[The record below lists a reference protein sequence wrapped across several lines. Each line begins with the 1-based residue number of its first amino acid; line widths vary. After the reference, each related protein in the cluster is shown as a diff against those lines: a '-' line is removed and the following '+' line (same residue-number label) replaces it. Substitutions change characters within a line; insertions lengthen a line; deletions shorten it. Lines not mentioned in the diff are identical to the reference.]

1 MKDKILDF
9 IEDHRPLVIAGVV
22 IFILVIILFS
32 IRTVNGKKKAE
43 RESLAAVAS
52 SEEASRAE
60 EESIAASL
68 AQDQTEE
75 VKPTSE
81 YIASLGL
88 GRGNKDDERVEVTT
102 EAPTEPET
110 TAPERKALFPPAVDI
125 FDWTEVPSKN
135 MDGSSCKAY
144 QSKVRLADFGSF
156 WGTPLTEADFD
167 SQNRILVGVDQ
178 NPNDFQKGDL
188 QSTGWLIEH
197 MDEIAD
203 NDCVRFTNLH
213 VIGSLSDDH
222 VAMLCSYDWYSAFG
236 LRDTLVVF
244 EDISGTLKT
253 SDFKDGDIF
262 SASVYGHNLKVE
274 RVGGYNVVCAQYA
287 VFE

>member
-1 MKDKILDF
+1 MRDSILDF
-9 IEDHRPLVIAGVV
+9 IEDHR
-22 IFILVIILFS
+22 ILVIVGIVVVILVGILFG

-43 RESLAAVAS
+43 RESLAAVAA

-88 GRGNKDDERVEVTT
+88 GKGNKEDERVEVTT
-102 EAPTEPET
+102 EAETEPET
-110 TAPERKALFPPAVDI
+110 TAPERKAKYPPTVDI
-125 FDWTEVPSKN
+125 FDWTAVPKKN

-144 QSKVRLADFGSF
+144 QSKVKLADFGTF
-156 WGTPLTEADFD
+156 WGTALTEDDF
-167 SQNRILVGVDQ
+167 NCEKRILVGVDQ
-178 NPNDFQKGDL
+178 NPDDFQKGDL
-188 QSTGWLIEH
+188 QSEGWLIQH
-197 MDEIAD
+197 MGEIAD

-222 VAMLCSYDWYSAFG
+222 VALLCSYDWYSAFG
-236 LRDTLVVF
+236 LKDTLVVF

-253 SDFKDGDIF
+253 SDFKDGDVF

-274 RVGGYNVVCAQYA
+274 KVGGYNVVCAQYA